1 MKEKSMATKKKK
13 ASKKKAGGKKA
24 AGKKNGYGGFGSAF
38 KRSQ

>member
-1 MKEKSMATKKKK
+1 MATKKKK